1 MAKPKK
7 ANKKHKNGSNF
18 ESWEGLGNQ
27 PRHENLAKIRD
38 FGLFE
43 QKEINKNKTV
53 KN

>member
-1 MAKPKK
+1 MVKPKK
-7 ANKKHKNGSNF
+7 TNKKKTDRNNS

-43 QKEINKNKTV
+43 QKEISKNKTI
-53 KN
+53 KK